1 MKRLVR
7 RAATSLL
14 TRILLIEGGT
24 ILVACIAMAELT
36 PAVLTGG
43 RTIEVSGAD
52 HPVMIRGNRG
62 LLAMAITNLVDN
74 ARLHTPP
81 GTTIEL
87 TLTPTGRISVADN
100 GPGVIEED
108 TERLVRRFWRADHRR
123 SDGAGLGLS
132 IVQRIAHVHHGDLQ
146 IARSPSGGACFT
158 LALQS
163 E

>member
-62 LLAMAITNLVDN
+62 LPAMAITNLVDN

-81 GTTIEL
+81 GTTIDAAMAQGSAFPSFSVL
-87 TLTPTGRISVADN
+87 PMCIMAICRSPGRL
-100 GPGVIEED
+100 P
-108 TERLVRRFWRADHRR
+108 
-123 SDGAGLGLS
+123 AGLF
-132 IVQRIAHVHHGDLQ
+132 H
-146 IARSPSGGACFT
+146 PCF
-158 LALQS
+158 AK
-163 E
+163 